1 MAAFAQNYFSKAVTI
16 ILIYFIFIT
25 SSRCYYFSPAQ
36 FQSSLAVLGI
46 PLGDVLRILA
56 AILLLGN
63 VQFMD
68 GNGLEL
74 DIQGENGM

>member
-1 MAAFAQNYFSKAVTI
+1 M
-16 ILIYFIFIT
+16 
-25 SSRCYYFSPAQ
+25 Q